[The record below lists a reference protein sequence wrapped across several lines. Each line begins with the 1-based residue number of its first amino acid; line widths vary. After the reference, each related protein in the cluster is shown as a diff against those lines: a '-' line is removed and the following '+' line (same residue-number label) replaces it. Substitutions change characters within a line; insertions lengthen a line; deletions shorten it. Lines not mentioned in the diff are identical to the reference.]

1 LIPQKRELLN
11 APRLEETGKSES
23 SVTKAYVEL
32 VPMHE
37 EVDRMECGTME
48 QEEESVDTRRTT
60 PPRQQPEQK
69 EDIQSDGEKRGNGD
83 QVLEADV
90 WIAGGMPAHT
100 EAEAKTEA
108 QPTRPK
114 RPKKLK
120 VEKRGSPTRDRSR
133 GRVRNMFKK
142 V

>member
-1 LIPQKRELLN
+1 
-11 APRLEETGKSES
+11 
-23 SVTKAYVEL
+23 
-32 VPMHE
+32 
-37 EVDRMECGTME
+37 MECGTME